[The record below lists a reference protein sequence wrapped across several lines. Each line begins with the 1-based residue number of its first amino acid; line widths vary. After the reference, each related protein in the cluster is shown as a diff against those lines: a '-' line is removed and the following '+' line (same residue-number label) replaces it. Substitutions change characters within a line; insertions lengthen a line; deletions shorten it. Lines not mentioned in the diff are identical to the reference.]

1 MALSDPGKGHPG
13 KVGISAVRSQS
24 RQVGNGKPKSPSM
37 MKGAERLEHTLGR
50 IAPHNLDAE
59 RGLLAACILD
69 GGRETLNLCAENKL
83 TPQAFFHP
91 PHQIL
96 FECLIG
102 MFNENIPVDEI
113 TLAETL
119 QRRGHLQEIGGHPFI
134 NQLTDVIETTAHAS
148 YWLGIVREKFLLRR
162 LIRTSTETI
171 ERCYQQ
177 QDAVEVFIEKVEQ
190 SIFDISQDRIT
201 DHALHVKIPID
212 QASLKIQQLIDRKA
226 SSYGIPTGFRDLDSL
241 TFGFHPQEMVV
252 LAARPSVGKTSLALN
267 FIEAAI
273 FPQNTEITPVRTLLF
288 SLEMSADQLAMRL
301 LCSRARVDIKRV
313 RDGFCSKQQQSD
325 LARAGSELK
334 GKPLWIDDS
343 GHLTIY
349 ELRGK
354 ARRLH
359 SKEKLGLIVIDYL
372 QLISGNDPKVQREQ
386 QIAEISRGVKALAKE
401 LNIPVIVLS
410 QLNRDSEREGRDPR
424 LSDLRESGSIEQDAD
439 VVLILHR
446 PKVKKRTENDRN
458 HDPQEAP
465 SEVEK
470 IQLIVAKQRNGP
482 IGSVPLSFIRR
493 YTRFENYVA
502 ESLPPD

>member
-1 MALSDPGKGHPG
+1 MALSNPDSIGPDARPY
-13 KVGISAVRSQS
+13 QS
-24 RQVGNGKPKSPSM
+24 RR
-37 MKGAERLEHTLGR
+37 GASTISSAKIEQTLGR

-69 GGRETLNLCAENKL
+69 GGRETLNLCAEHKL
-83 TPQAFFHP
+83 TTTSFFHP
-91 PHQIL
+91 HHQIL
-96 FECLIG
+96 FDSLLN
-102 MFNENIPVDEI
+102 MFHQNAPVDEI
-113 TLAETL
+113 TLAEAL
-119 QRRGHLQEIGGHPFI
+119 QRRGHLQEIGGHTFI
-134 NQLTDVIETTAHAS
+134 NQLTDIIETTAHAP
-148 YWLGIVREKFLLRR
+148 YWIEIIREKDMLRR

-177 QDAVEVFIEKVEQ
+177 QDSVEVFIEKVEQ

-201 DHALHVKIPID
+201 DQALHVKTPID
-212 QASLKIQQLIDRKA
+212 QASLKIQNLIDRKA
-226 SSYGIPTGFRDLDSL
+226 SSYGISTGFRDLDAL
-241 TFGFHPQEMVV
+241 TFGFHPQEMLV

-267 FIEAAI
+267 FIEAAV
-273 FPQNTEITPVRTLLF
+273 FPQDSERKPVPTLLF

-301 LCSRARVDIKRV
+301 LCSRARVDLKRV
-313 RDGFCSKQQQSD
+313 RDGFCSRQQQSD

-334 GKPLWIDDS
+334 DRPLWIDDS

-372 QLISGNDPKVQREQ
+372 QLISGSDGKIPREQ

-401 LNIPVIVLS
+401 LDLPVIVLS

-439 VVLILHR
+439 GVFILHR
-446 PKVKKRTENDRN
+446 PRKGRKGR
-458 HDPQEAP
+458 HDTDNEPNREHTQPERIEP
-465 SEVEK
+465 SHDVDK
-470 IQLIVAKQRNGP
+470 IHLIIAKQRNGP
-482 IGSVPLSFIRR
+482 IGSVPLTFIRR
-493 YTRFENYVA
+493 YTRFENFVN
-502 ESLPPD
+502 ESPQE